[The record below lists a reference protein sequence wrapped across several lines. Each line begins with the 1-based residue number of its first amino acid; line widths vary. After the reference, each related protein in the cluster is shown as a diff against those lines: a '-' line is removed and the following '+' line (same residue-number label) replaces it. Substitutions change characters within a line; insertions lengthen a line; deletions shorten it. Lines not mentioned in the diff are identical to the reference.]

1 MEHPGLVDQQELLR
15 WADTVAARTEFP
27 RLLRRLVLETGRGVA
42 QIGVPAGEGTSVGG
56 WDGTVRA
63 TEGTAHVPAGLSVWE
78 LSVEKSVGTKADK
91 DYAKR
96 LTTPDGS
103 PTSDCT
109 YVAASL
115 RRWAARAD
123 WARDRTAEKRWAE
136 VRAYGVDDIE
146 TWLETAPVTWAW
158 ISERLGLHPTGVR
171 SAESWWDSW
180 SAKTA
185 PVTTAPLVKAGRA
198 SEANGLADR
207 LPGEPQVTTITGA
220 GRDEILAFVAA
231 VGIEDASSGTGQ
243 LLARTAFVDDVHAWR
258 RIVAHPSPL
267 VLVPLADDLAN
278 EVPSDCGHHIVV
290 PKVGAAT
297 PDIELSPIDANEAA
311 AAIRATG
318 EVEEDR
324 ADELGRLARR
334 SLTALRRRLAIS
346 LDLHQP
352 AWATAPVPRTVRGLL
367 LAGSW
372 ADDRAGDQG
381 IVAELAGADYPSL
394 REALD
399 GLAASADP
407 FVALDGGIWSVVSLY
422 DAWLLLRAQ
431 LREDDL
437 TRLDDAVTIVL
448 GERDPALDLPDDE
461 RWKASLHGKVREYS
475 GALRRG
481 LAKTLALLGTHGE
494 VIRASYG
501 QTGANV
507 ASYLVRKLL
516 DQANADATGERW
528 ASISDL
534 LPLLAEAGPDSFI
547 DAVRMGLTGDAPVLA
562 RMFTDA
568 PGRDNFFSSSSPHT
582 SLLWALENTVWSS
595 DHFGAA
601 VDLLARL
608 RAIDPG
614 GQLSNRPFSSLASI
628 FTPWHPENAVPVE
641 RRLDVIDGLRKRH
654 PDTAWRLLLT
664 MLPEFHGVHMPTHEP
679 KYRDWKPPRRPVT
692 NLEYFNFVFEVVMRA
707 IADAGH
713 DPGRW
718 SELVGRGTQ
727 LPPDERRRVAET
739 LDRTV
744 SSGAMDGLD
753 TTQLWKA
760 LRDLVGRHREYSTA
774 DWALPA
780 AEVDVLDDLA
790 SKLEPSGGV
799 ERVVWL
805 FDDHMPHLGEQRRQ
819 DNHEAYEAQLAELR
833 RAAVDDL
840 EQAGGLAA
848 VLDLAERSVVAW
860 SVGVSLAD
868 ATGDKPEA
876 DLLSLLDE
884 SERTPRLELA
894 HAYFARR
901 FTIDG
906 WEWLNRLLDTQP
918 GLTPHQQA
926 RLLLAA
932 RDIPKVWQVADE
944 RGKAVADEYWRLF
957 GYFGLGGDFTEVE
970 TVATRLMRVGRFAAT
985 LHFLDIYGRRNPPD
999 EERIARLAADAFD
1012 GLLHVEDAEL
1022 HQLRQHDFLELFGL
1036 LERHALALGEER
1048 VASLEWS
1055 FLPALRFDPEV
1066 PSLHR
1071 FMAADPAFFVQIVS
1085 TVYRPR
1091 DGEEESDDQ
1100 EPEDEG
1106 TVEDDA
1112 TRERRATNAYHL
1124 LSSWDHV
1131 PGLQPDRQID
1141 AKQLRD
1147 WLDEA
1152 TRLLREASRYDAGM
1166 SHIGK
1171 MLVSAP
1177 PDADGSQPCEAVRDL
1192 LEDLQSEVIEEAFF
1206 IGVLNRRGV
1215 TSRRLEDGGT
1225 QEQELV
1231 RRHQTDAQRFADR
1244 WPRTAAIL
1252 RSLAKNYENEARR
1265 DEESA
1270 ERFRRGLER

>member
-1 MEHPGLVDQQELLR
+1 MEHPGLVDQQDLLR
-15 WADTVAARTEFP
+15 WADTLAARTEFP
-27 RLLRRLVLETGRGVA
+27 RLLRKLILETGRGIV

-63 TEGTAHVPAGLSVWE
+63 TEGTAHVPGGLSVWE

-91 DYAKR
+91 DYGKR

-103 PTSDCT
+103 PTTDCT

-123 WARDRTAEKRWAE
+123 WARNRTAEKRWAE
-136 VRAYGVDDIE
+136 VRAYGVDDVE

-158 ISERLGLHPTGVR
+158 ISERLDLHPTGLR

-180 SAKTA
+180 SAQTA
-185 PVTTAPLVKAGRA
+185 PVTPAPLVRAGRA
-198 SEANGLADR
+198 SEVKSLAER
-207 LPGEPQVTTITGA
+207 LRGAPQVTTISGA
-220 GRDEILAFVAA
+220 SRDEILAFVAA
-231 VGIEDASSGTGQ
+231 VGIAEASSGTGQ
-243 LLARTAFVDDVHAWR
+243 LFARTAFVDDIHAWR
-258 RIVAHPSPL
+258 RILAHPSPL
-267 VLVPLADDLAN
+267 VLVPLADGLTN
-278 EVPSDCGHHIVV
+278 EVRSNCWHHIVV
-290 PKVGAAT
+290 PKVGAAM

-311 AAIRATG
+311 AALRDTG
-318 EVEEDR
+318 AVEEDR
-324 ADELGRLARR
+324 SDELGRLARR
-334 SLTALRRRLAIS
+334 SLTALRRRLITS
-346 LDLHQP
+346 PDLHRP

-381 IVAELAGADYPSL
+381 VVAELAGADYPSL
-394 REALD
+394 REALA

-407 FVALDGGIWSVVSLY
+407 FVALDGGRWSVVSLY
-422 DAWLLLRAQ
+422 DAWLLLRAH

-437 TRLDDAVTIVL
+437 TRLDEAVTLVL

-481 LAKTLALLGTHGE
+481 LAKTLALLGTHGD
-494 VIRASYG
+494 VIRASHG
-501 QTGANV
+501 QTGTNV

-516 DQANADATGERW
+516 DQANADTTGERW

-534 LPLLAEAGPDSFI
+534 LPLLAEAGPDSFV
-547 DAVRMGLTGDAPVLA
+547 DAVRTELSGDAPVLA

-568 PGRDNFFSSSSPHT
+568 PERDTFFSSSSPHT
-582 SLLWALENTVWSS
+582 GLLWALENLVWSS

-608 RAIDPG
+608 DAIDPG
-614 GQLSNRPFSSLASI
+614 GKLSNRPFSSLASI

-654 PDTAWRLLLT
+654 PDTAWRLILT

-679 KYRDWKPPRRPVT
+679 RFRDWKPPRPPVT
-692 NLEYFNFVFEVVMRA
+692 SVEYFNFVSEIVTRV

-718 SELVGRGTQ
+718 SDLVERGTQ
-727 LPPDERRRVAET
+727 LPPDERRRVAEA
-739 LDRTV
+739 LDSTV
-744 SSGAMDGLD
+744 SSGAMAGLD

-760 LRDLVGRHREYSTA
+760 LRDLVGRHREYATA

-780 AEVDVLDDLA
+780 GEVGVLDDLA
-790 SKLEPSGGV
+790 GKLEPSGSM
-799 ERVVWL
+799 ERVLWL
-805 FDDHMPHLGEQRRQ
+805 FDDYMPHLGEQLRR
-819 DNHEAYEAQLAELR
+819 DDHEAYEAKLAELR
-833 RAAVDDL
+833 QAAVADVEED
-840 EQAGGLAA
+840 GGLPA
-848 VLDLAERSVVAW
+848 VLDLAGRSVVPW
-860 SVGVSLAD
+860 SIGVSLAD
-868 ATGDKPEA
+868 ATGDKHES
-876 DLLSLLDE
+876 DLLPLLDE
-884 SERTPRLELA
+884 SETSPRLELA
-894 HAYFARR
+894 LAYFARR
-901 FTIDG
+901 FTTDG
-906 WEWLNRLLDTQP
+906 WEWLNSLLDLQQ

-932 RDIPKVWQVADE
+932 RDIPKVWQVADQ
-944 RGKAVADEYWRLF
+944 RGEAVADQYWRLF
-957 GYFGLGGDFTEVE
+957 GYFGLGGDFAEVE
-970 TVATRLMRVGRFAAT
+970 TVATRLMHVGRFAAT
-985 LHFLDIYGRRNPPD
+985 LDFLDIYGRRTPD
-999 EERIARLAADAFD
+999 EEPIARLAADALD
-1012 GLLHVEDAEL
+1012 GLLHADDPEL
-1022 HQLRQHDFLELFGL
+1022 HQLQQHDFLDLFGL
-1036 LERHALALGEER
+1036 LERHAAALGEEW

-1055 FLPALRFDPEV
+1055 FLPALGFDPDV

-1071 FMAADPAFFVQIVS
+1071 FMATDPAFFVHIVS

-1091 DGEEESDDQ
+1091 DGGEEGDEEES
-1100 EPEDEG
+1100 EEEG
-1106 TVEDDA
+1106 TAEDDA

-1124 LSSWDHV
+1124 LSSWGHV
-1131 PGLQPDRQID
+1131 PGLQPDGQID

-1152 TRLLREASRYDAGM
+1152 TRLLREAGRYDPGM

-1177 PDADGSQPCEAVRDL
+1177 PDPDGTRPCEVVREL
-1192 LEDLQSEVIEEAFF
+1192 IEDLQSEVIEEAFF
-1206 IGVLNRRGV
+1206 VEVRNRRGV
-1215 TSRRLEDGGT
+1215 TSRGLEDGGI

-1231 RRHQTDAQRFADR
+1231 KRHQTDAQRFADR

-1252 RSLAKNYENEARR
+1252 RQLAKSYENEARR
-1265 DEESA
+1265 NEEAA